1 VRLAGSKLLRMW
13 NPVPNV
19 QVYRSG
25 FVRFLSAAWT
35 VPTFALAAVGVML
48 LSIGR
53 KCGGLRAALFL
64 LLPALYF
71 SALHSVFVGS
81 VRYRLA
87 AVPMIEI
94 LAAVALAAIYR
105 RVQAHGPA
113 HAE

>member
-1 VRLAGSKLLRMW
+1 M
-13 NPVPNV
+13 PNV
-19 QVYRSG
+19 DTYRSR
-25 FVRFLSAAWT
+25 VARWVSVAWT

-71 SALHSVFVGS
+71 SALHSLFVGS